1 MTLQKRDE
9 RDIAID
15 ELEIE
20 IEELENKII
29 EIKSYPLTIVL
40 VHGSLVSRK
49 QQLAKADNKLNK
61 LLNKRGKNESRI

>member
-29 EIKSYPLTIVL
+29 EIKSYPLTIGL
-40 VHGSLVSRK
+40 VHGSLV
-49 QQLAKADNKLNK
+49 
-61 LLNKRGKNESRI
+61 